1 MLTVDQIR
9 REMEKI
15 GELPGRHKTPGDRK
29 EPDEM
34 RGKTKVA
41 RTIPDTVDRRWIY
54 MARKSE
60 LKKILAERY
69 GMAEDLL
76 DGGVKSLR
84 KIAGEQIGGKRRIR
98 AAASARPKRAKVQRA
113 PKVVGTDK
121 PRLVLAETFPCPSCG
136 AQLMI
141 ERGGEG

>member
-9 REMEKI
+9 KEMEKI
-15 GELPGRHKTPGDRK
+15 GELPGRQKTPGDRK

-34 RGKTKVA
+34 REEKVA
-41 RTIPDTVDRRWIY
+41 RAIPDTVDVRWVY
-54 MARKSE
+54 KARKKE

-76 DGGVKSLR
+76 DGGVNSLR
-84 KIAGEQIGGKRRIR
+84 EIAAGKIGGKRQNR
-98 AAASARPKRAKVQRA
+98 AAAPARPERAKVQRA
-113 PKVVGTDK
+113 PKVEEHGK

-141 ERGGEG
+141 ERGGGK